1 MFNIHKKNKNKLIK
15 MENLDTDIKK
25 IINSAYPYIK
35 DFNPAQ
41 KAVIESGYLD
51 DKSNYIISIP
61 TASGKTV
68 LGVLPALKT
77 ILNGG
82 KAVYAAPLLSI
93 QNDKVKEFKAFEE
106 HGINV
111 GKHPSSADL
120 SVMVFE
126 SFDAL
131 TRFSWNVLR
140 DVDTLIID
148 EFHMIGEY
156 SRGPTLEA
164 AITRAKII
172 NPGMRII
179 ALSAT
184 LKNIEEIEGWLEGTC
199 VEHDYRPVPLH
210 KEVLDAEMFNTKN
223 KNDVIVK
230 IAEKAMNDN
239 SQALA
244 FVSTRRFTESLATY
258 VAKKINKKL
267 SKDQKQRFKEVA
279 EKLLAVP
286 EKKGSLPTSTCV
298 KLAESVEKGVAFHH
312 AGLFNEQKEIIEDE
326 FRNGNILMI
335 TATPSLMY
343 GVNLPSKT
351 VVIRDH
357 TRWTSQ
363 GPQPIPVFDYEQMSG
378 RAGRPQYDDVGYS
391 YLIAKTMDEAQNLEE
406 YYVEGEIEQTNSKL
420 VDNKDAIYK
429 QIIAQIAS
437 SLSKNLDELTEFF
450 GKTLYGYQMNNNPSM
465 AFFAADSLKY
475 ELENALSFLL
485 QNGIIRATPEGLKT
499 TEFGNLIAKSNYA
512 VETAVKIKEYVS
524 DISEINVEEFIY
536 ALAETPDLPLITFKG
551 RKSKDPVQ
559 EKLSECG
566 LFAVDLGNIEATTV
580 SLIEWINE
588 RSEFDIENKYNVY
601 SASTRRSAYEASR
614 LVKFAKNTSEV
625 LGDYSNLKEYDILSA
640 RLYYGVKPDIIP
652 LVIGVKRLGRK
663 RARNLV
669 KIFGND
675 LSNVSEK
682 ELQKIDGIGP
692 KLAEKIKLFVK
703 N

>member
-1 MFNIHKKNKNKLIK
+1 MIK
-15 MENLDTDIKK
+15 MENLRDDIKT
-25 IINSAYPYIK
+25 IINSAYHYIEE
-35 DFNPAQ
+35 FNPAQ
-41 KAVIESGYLD
+41 KAVIESGYLE
-51 DKSNYIISIP
+51 DKSNYIICIP

-77 ILNGG
+77 ILDGG

-93 QNDKVKEFKAFEE
+93 QNEKVKEFKAFED
-106 HGINV
+106 HGISV
-111 GKHPSSADL
+111 GKHPASSDL

-131 TRFSWNVLR
+131 TRFSWNTLR

-148 EFHMIGEY
+148 EFHMIGEF

-172 NPGMRII
+172 NPSMRII

-184 LKNIEEIEGWLEGTC
+184 LRNIEEIEGWLEGKC

-230 IAEKAMNDN
+230 VLEKSIKDS

-258 VAKKINKKL
+258 VSKKIDKKINV
-267 SKDQKQRFKEVA
+267 KQRESFKEVA
-279 EKLLAVP
+279 EKILDVP
-286 EKKGSLPTSTCV
+286 KRKGSLPTTTCL
-298 KLAESVEKGVAFHH
+298 KLAESIEHGVAFHH

-351 VVIRDH
+351 VVIRDN
-357 TRWTSQ
+357 TRWTAQ

-391 YLIAKTMDEAQNLEE
+391 YLIAKTMDEAMNLEA
-406 YYVEGEIEQTNSKL
+406 YYIDGEIELTNSKL
-420 VDNKDAIYK
+420 VDNKDAILK

-437 SLSKNLDELTEFF
+437 TLSKNLDELTEFF
-450 GKTLYGYQMNNNPSM
+450 SKTLYGYQMANNPSM
-465 AFFAADSLKY
+465 AMFAADSIRF
-475 ELENALSFLL
+475 ELENSLEFLL

-499 TEFGNLIAKSNYA
+499 TDFGSLIAKSNYS
-512 VETAVKIKEYVS
+512 VETAVKIKEY
-524 DISEINVEEFIY
+524 ISGITQINVNEFIY
-536 ALAETPDLPLITFKG
+536 ALCETPDVPLISFKG
-551 RKSKDPVQ
+551 RKSKDPVR
-559 EKLSECG
+559 EKLSEAG
-566 LFAVDLGNIEATTV
+566 LFAVDIGNPEATAV
-580 SLIEWINE
+580 SLMEWIDERNE
-588 RSEFDIENKYNVY
+588 YEIENRYSVY

-614 LVKFAKNTSEV
+614 LVKFAKDTSEV
-625 LGDYSNLKEYDILSA
+625 LGNYSNLKDFDILSA
-640 RLYYGVKPDIIP
+640 RLYYGVKEDIIP
-652 LVIGVKRLGRK
+652 LVVSVKRLGRK

-675 LSNVSEK
+675 LSGVSEN
-682 ELQKIDGIGP
+682 ELQKVEGIGP
-692 KLAEKIKLFVK
+692 KLAEKIRLFA
-703 N
+703 NN

>member
-1 MFNIHKKNKNKLIK
+1 MIN
-15 MENLDTDIKK
+15 MENLSNDIKT
-25 IINSAYPYIK
+25 IINTAYPYIK
-35 DFNPAQ
+35 EFNPAQ
-41 KAVIESGYLD
+41 KAVIESGYLE

-68 LGVLPALKT
+68 LGILPALKT

-93 QNDKVKEFKAFEE
+93 QNEKVKEFKAFEE
-106 HGINV
+106 HGIKV
-111 GKHPSSADL
+111 GKHPSSSDL

-140 DVDTLIID
+140 EVDTLIID

-156 SRGPTLEA
+156 SRGPTLES

-172 NPGMRII
+172 NPSLRII

-184 LKNIEEIEGWLEGTC
+184 LKNIDEIEQWLDGKT
-199 VEHDYRPVPLH
+199 VEHDYRPVPLN

-230 IAEKAMNDN
+230 IVEKAIEDN
-239 SQALA
+239 SQALS

-258 VAKKINKKL
+258 VAKKIDKKTTNE
-267 SKDQKQRFKEVA
+267 QKQKFKQVA
-279 EKLLAVP
+279 DKLLEVP
-286 EKKGSLPTSTCV
+286 KKKGSLPTTTCL
-298 KLAESVEKGVAFHH
+298 KLAEAAEKGVVFHH

-343 GVNLPSKT
+343 GVNLPSKY

-357 TRWTSQ
+357 TRWTSN
-363 GPQPIPVFDYEQMSG
+363 GPASIPVFDYEQMSG

-391 YLIAKTMDEAQNLEE
+391 YLVAKTMDEAFDLEAR
-406 YYVEGEIEQTNSKL
+406 YVNGEIELTNSKL
-420 VDNKDAIYK
+420 IDNKDAIYK

-437 SLSKNLDELTEFF
+437 SLSKNLDDLNDFF
-450 GKTLYGYQMNNNPSM
+450 GKTLYGFQMKNNPSM
-465 AFFAADSLKY
+465 SMFAQDSLNW
-475 ELENALSFLL
+475 ELESALEFLL

-499 TEFGNLIAKSNYA
+499 TDFGNLIAKSNYA

-524 DISEINVEEFIY
+524 TMEKLNPAEMIY
-536 ALAETPDLPLITFKG
+536 ALAETPDLPLISFKG
-551 RKSKDPVQ
+551 RKSKDPVRD
-559 EKLSECG
+559 KLSECG
-566 LFAVDLGNIEATTV
+566 LFAVDIGNPEATAV
-580 SLIEWINE
+580 SLIEWIDERNE
-588 RSEFDIENKYNVY
+588 YEIENAYNVY

-614 LVKFAKNTSEV
+614 LVKFAKNTLEV
-625 LGDYSNLKEYDILSA
+625 LGNYSNLKDMDYLSA
-640 RLYYGVKPDIIP
+640 RLYYGVKEDIIP
-652 LVIGVKRLGRK
+652 LVVGVKRLGRK
-663 RARNLV
+663 RARLLMKTFGDNL
-669 KIFGND
+669 
-675 LSNVSEK
+675 SEASEK
-682 ELQKIDGIGP
+682 DLQKVEGIGP
-692 KLAEKIKLFVK
+692 KLAGKVKIFTM
-703 N
+703 NH

>member
-1 MFNIHKKNKNKLIK
+1 
-15 MENLDTDIKK
+15 MENLSNDIKT
-25 IINSAYPYIK
+25 IINTAYPYIK
-35 DFNPAQ
+35 EFNPAQ
-41 KAVIESGYLD
+41 KAVIESGYLE

-68 LGVLPALKT
+68 LGILPALKT

-93 QNDKVKEFKAFEE
+93 QNEKVKEFKAFEE
-106 HGINV
+106 HGIKV
-111 GKHPSSADL
+111 GKHPSNSDL

-140 DVDTLIID
+140 EVDTLIID

-156 SRGPTLEA
+156 SRGPTLES

-172 NPGMRII
+172 NPSLRII

-184 LKNIEEIEGWLEGTC
+184 LKNIDEIEQWLDGKT
-199 VEHDYRPVPLH
+199 VEHDYRPVPLN

-230 IAEKAMNDN
+230 IVEKAIEDN
-239 SQALA
+239 SQALS

-258 VAKKINKKL
+258 VAKKIDKKTT
-267 SKDQKQRFKEVA
+267 KEQKHKFKQVA
-279 EKLLAVP
+279 DKLLEVP
-286 EKKGSLPTSTCV
+286 KKKGSLPTTTCL
-298 KLAESVEKGVAFHH
+298 KLAEAAEKGVVFHH

-343 GVNLPSKT
+343 GVNLPSKY

-357 TRWTSQ
+357 TRWTSN
-363 GPQPIPVFDYEQMSG
+363 GPASIPVFDYEQMSG

-391 YLIAKTMDEAQNLEE
+391 YLVAKTMDEAFDLEAR
-406 YYVEGEIEQTNSKL
+406 YVNGEIELTNSKL
-420 VDNKDAIYK
+420 IDNKDAIYK

-437 SLSKNLDELTEFF
+437 SLSKNLDDLNDFF
-450 GKTLYGYQMNNNPSM
+450 GKTLYGFQMKNNPSM
-465 AFFAADSLKY
+465 SMFAQDSLNW
-475 ELENALSFLL
+475 ELESALEFLL

-499 TEFGNLIAKSNYA
+499 TDFGNLIAKSNYA

-524 DISEINVEEFIY
+524 TMEKLNPAEMIY
-536 ALAETPDLPLITFKG
+536 ALAETPDLPLISFKG
-551 RKSKDPVQ
+551 RKSKDPVRD
-559 EKLSECG
+559 KLSECG
-566 LFAVDLGNIEATTV
+566 LFAVDIGNPEATAV
-580 SLIEWINE
+580 SLIEWIDERNE
-588 RSEFDIENKYNVY
+588 YEIENAYNVY

-614 LVKFAKNTSEV
+614 LVKFAKNTLEV
-625 LGDYSNLKEYDILSA
+625 LGNYSNLKDVDYLSA
-640 RLYYGVKPDIIP
+640 RLYYGVKEDIIP
-652 LVIGVKRLGRK
+652 LVVGVKRLGRK
-663 RARNLV
+663 RARLLMKTFGDNL
-669 KIFGND
+669 NEA
-675 LSNVSEK
+675 SEK
-682 ELQKIDGIGP
+682 DLQKIEGIGP
-692 KLAEKIKLFVK
+692 KLAGKIKIFTM
-703 N
+703 NH

>member
-1 MFNIHKKNKNKLIK
+1 
-15 MENLDTDIKK
+15 MENLRNDIKT

-41 KAVIESGYLD
+41 KAVIESGYLE
-51 DKSNYIISIP
+51 DKSNYIICIP

-77 ILNGG
+77 ILDGG

-93 QNDKVKEFKAFEE
+93 QNEKVKEFKAFEQ

-111 GKHPSSADL
+111 GKHPSSSDL

-131 TRFSWNVLR
+131 TRFSWNTLR

-156 SRGPTLEA
+156 SRGPTLES

-184 LKNIEEIEGWLEGTC
+184 LQNIDEIEGWLDGTC
-199 VEHDYRPVPLH
+199 IEHDYRPVPLH
-210 KEVLDAEMFNTKN
+210 KDVLDAEMFNTKN

-230 IAEKAMNDN
+230 ILEKSMKDN
-239 SQALA
+239 SQALS

-258 VAKKINKKL
+258 VSKKISKKINFK
-267 SKDQKQRFKEVA
+267 QKERFKEVA
-279 EKLLAVP
+279 DKILEVP
-286 EKKGSLPTSTCV
+286 KNKGSLPTSTCL
-298 KLAESVEKGVAFHH
+298 KLAESCENGIAFHH

-357 TRWTSQ
+357 TRWTNN
-363 GPQPIPVFDYEQMSG
+363 GPQFIPVFDYEQMSG
-378 RAGRPQYDDVGYS
+378 RAGRPQFDDVGYS
-391 YLIAKTMDEAQNLEE
+391 HLIAKTADEAMNLEE
-406 YYVEGEIEQTNSKL
+406 FYVEGEIEKTNSKL

-437 SLSKNLDELTEFF
+437 TLSKDIDELSDFF
-450 GKTLYGYQMNNNPSM
+450 SKTFYGYQMTNNPSM
-465 AFFAADSLKY
+465 SFFAEESIKFEIETA
-475 ELENALSFLL
+475 LEFLL
-485 QNGIIRATPEGLKT
+485 KNGIIRATPEGLKT
-499 TEFGNLIAKSNYA
+499 TEFGNLIAKSNYS

-524 DISEINVEEFIY
+524 GIDEINVNEFIY
-536 ALAETPDLPLITFKG
+536 ALCETPDLPLISFKG
-551 RKSKDPVQ
+551 RKSKDPVR
-559 EKLSECG
+559 EKLSESG
-566 LFAVDLGNIEATTV
+566 LFAVDIGNPEATAV
-580 SLIEWINE
+580 SLMEWINE
-588 RSEFDIENKYNVY
+588 RSEYEIENKYNVY
-601 SASTRRSAYEASR
+601 SASTRRSAYEASH
-614 LVKFAKNTSEV
+614 LVKFAKDTAQI
-625 LGDYSNLKEYDILSA
+625 LGNYSNLKEFDFLSA
-640 RLYYGVKPDIIP
+640 RLYYGVKDDLIK
-652 LVIGVKRLGRK
+652 LVVGVKRLGRK

-669 KIFGND
+669 KIFGTD
-675 LSNVSEK
+675 LSGVSEK
-682 ELQKIDGIGP
+682 DLQKVDGIGP
-692 KLAEKIKLFVK
+692 KTAEKIRIFTDNEKSGV
-703 N
+703 

>member
-1 MFNIHKKNKNKLIK
+1 
-15 MENLDTDIKK
+15 MENLSNDIKT
-25 IINSAYPYIK
+25 IINTAYPYIK
-35 DFNPAQ
+35 EFNPAQ
-41 KAVIESGYLD
+41 KAVIESGYLE

-68 LGVLPALKT
+68 LGILPALKT

-93 QNDKVKEFKAFEE
+93 QNEKVKEFKAFEE
-106 HGINV
+106 HGIKV
-111 GKHPSSADL
+111 GKHPSNSDL

-140 DVDTLIID
+140 EVDTLIID

-156 SRGPTLEA
+156 SRGPTLES

-172 NPGMRII
+172 NPSLRII

-184 LKNIEEIEGWLEGTC
+184 LKNIDEIEQWLDGKT
-199 VEHDYRPVPLH
+199 VEHDYRPVPLN

-230 IAEKAMNDN
+230 IVEKAIEDN
-239 SQALA
+239 SQALS

-258 VAKKINKKL
+258 VAKKIDKKTTNE
-267 SKDQKQRFKEVA
+267 QKQKFKQVA
-279 EKLLAVP
+279 DKLLEVP
-286 EKKGSLPTSTCV
+286 KKKGSLPTTTCL
-298 KLAESVEKGVAFHH
+298 KLAEAAEKGVVFHH

-343 GVNLPSKT
+343 GVNLPSKY

-357 TRWTSQ
+357 TRWTSN
-363 GPQPIPVFDYEQMSG
+363 GPASIPVFDYEQMSG

-391 YLIAKTMDEAQNLEE
+391 YLVAKTMDEAFDLEAR
-406 YYVEGEIEQTNSKL
+406 YIDGEIELTNSKL
-420 VDNKDAIYK
+420 IDNKDAIYK

-437 SLSKNLDELTEFF
+437 SLSKNLDDLNDFF
-450 GKTLYGYQMNNNPSM
+450 GKTLYGFQMKNNPSM
-465 AFFAADSLKY
+465 SMFAQDSLNW
-475 ELENALSFLL
+475 ELESALEFLL

-499 TEFGNLIAKSNYA
+499 TDFGNLIAKSNYA

-524 DISEINVEEFIY
+524 TMEKLNPAEMIY
-536 ALAETPDLPLITFKG
+536 ALAETPDLPLISFKG
-551 RKSKDPVQ
+551 RKSKDPVRD
-559 EKLSECG
+559 KLSECG
-566 LFAVDLGNIEATTV
+566 LFAVDIGNPEATAV
-580 SLIEWINE
+580 SLIEWIDERNE
-588 RSEFDIENKYNVY
+588 YEIENAYNVY

-614 LVKFAKNTSEV
+614 LVKFAKNTLEV
-625 LGDYSNLKEYDILSA
+625 LGNYSNLKDVDYLSA
-640 RLYYGVKPDIIP
+640 RLYYGVKEDIIP
-652 LVIGVKRLGRK
+652 LVVGVKRLGRK
-663 RARNLV
+663 RARLLMKTFGDNL
-669 KIFGND
+669 NEA
-675 LSNVSEK
+675 SEK
-682 ELQKIDGIGP
+682 DLQKIEGIGP
-692 KLAEKIKLFVK
+692 KLAGKIKIFTM
-703 N
+703 NH

>member
-1 MFNIHKKNKNKLIK
+1 MIT
-15 MENLDTDIKK
+15 MENLSNDIKT
-25 IINSAYPYIK
+25 IINTAYPYIK
-35 DFNPAQ
+35 EFNPAQ
-41 KAVIESGYLD
+41 KAVIESGYLE

-68 LGVLPALKT
+68 LGILPALKT

-93 QNDKVKEFKAFEE
+93 QNEKVKEFKAFEE
-106 HGINV
+106 HGIKV
-111 GKHPSSADL
+111 GKHPSNSDL

-140 DVDTLIID
+140 EVDTLIID

-156 SRGPTLEA
+156 SRGPTLES

-172 NPGMRII
+172 NPSLRII

-184 LKNIEEIEGWLEGTC
+184 LKNIDEIEQWLDGKT
-199 VEHDYRPVPLH
+199 VEHDYRPVPLN

-230 IAEKAMNDN
+230 IVEKAIEDN
-239 SQALA
+239 SQALS

-258 VAKKINKKL
+258 VAKKIDKKTT
-267 SKDQKQRFKEVA
+267 KEQKHKFKQVA
-279 EKLLAVP
+279 NKLLEVP
-286 EKKGSLPTSTCV
+286 KKKGSLPTTTCL
-298 KLAESVEKGVAFHH
+298 KLAEAAEKGVVFHH

-343 GVNLPSKT
+343 GVNLPSKY
-351 VVIRDH
+351 VIIRDH
-357 TRWTSQ
+357 TRWTSN
-363 GPQPIPVFDYEQMSG
+363 GPASIPVFDYEQMSG

-391 YLIAKTMDEAQNLEE
+391 YLVAKTMDEAFDLEAR
-406 YYVEGEIEQTNSKL
+406 YVNGEIELTNSKL
-420 VDNKDAIYK
+420 IDNKDAIYK

-437 SLSKNLDELTEFF
+437 SLSKNLDDLNDFF
-450 GKTLYGYQMNNNPSM
+450 GKTLYGFQMKNNPSM
-465 AFFAADSLKY
+465 SMFAQDSLNW
-475 ELENALSFLL
+475 ELESALEFLL

-499 TEFGNLIAKSNYA
+499 TDFGNLIAKSNYA

-524 DISEINVEEFIY
+524 TMEKLNPAEMIY
-536 ALAETPDLPLITFKG
+536 ALAETPDLPLISFKG
-551 RKSKDPVQ
+551 RKSKDPVRD
-559 EKLSECG
+559 KLSECG
-566 LFAVDLGNIEATTV
+566 LFAVDIGNPEATAV

-588 RSEFDIENKYNVY
+588 RNEYEIENAYNVY

-614 LVKFAKNTSEV
+614 LVKFAKNTLEV
-625 LGDYSNLKEYDILSA
+625 LGNYSNLKDMDYLSA
-640 RLYYGVKPDIIP
+640 RLYYGVKEDIIP
-652 LVIGVKRLGRK
+652 LVVGVKRLGRK
-663 RARNLV
+663 RARLLMKTFGDNL
-669 KIFGND
+669 
-675 LSNVSEK
+675 SEASEK
-682 ELQKIDGIGP
+682 DLQKVEGIGP
-692 KLAEKIKLFVK
+692 KLADKVKIFTM
-703 N
+703 NH